1 MSQASAPIC
10 VCLDCSNVH
19 ALTFMQLSDLRS
31 SSKLI
36 YPLYN
41 LLLLAARLDVQVWSS
56 LKEDERFDE
65 LHGEVLL
72 RDESISGP
80 IMQGIKTFCR
90 EDGAPD
96 GKWSYG

>member
-1 MSQASAPIC
+1 MSQAPAPTC
-10 VCLDCSNVH
+10 VCQDCSNVH
-19 ALTFMQLSDLRS
+19 ALTFMQLNDLQS

-41 LLLLAARLDVQVWSS
+41 LLLLAARVDVQIWSS
-56 LKEDERFDE
+56 LKEDDRFNE

-72 RDESISGP
+72 RDESISRP

-96 GKWSYG
+96 GT